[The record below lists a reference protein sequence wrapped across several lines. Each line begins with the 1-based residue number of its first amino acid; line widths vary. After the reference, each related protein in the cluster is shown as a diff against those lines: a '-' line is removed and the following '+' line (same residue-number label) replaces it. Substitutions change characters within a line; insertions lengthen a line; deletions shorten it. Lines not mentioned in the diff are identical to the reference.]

1 VTLLHDGAVTRR
13 PAPHLEE
20 LAPSARPASRRPSR
34 APALVLAALA
44 ASGALTTADPARA
57 DDAPRAISPGDAAA
71 AETLFEEGRRLMAK
85 GQHAQACPKF
95 VESYRLD
102 PALGSLLNAAT
113 CHKAEGKTATAW
125 SEFRDAEQQARRA
138 GDTKRQKFAA
148 SKAAEIEP
156 TLPKLIITIL
166 EPPPGTKVSRD
177 GLVLGDA
184 SLNTPL
190 PVDPGEHTIRVEA
203 PGFVAWETTVEAF
216 AGKRA
221 SVVVPDL
228 DRAPV
233 TQSVGAGDAGDDGS
247 PPDRPAGP
255 GRDYRTAGLIVGG
268 VGAASMAVGAI
279 FAGMYFS
286 AAGECEGD
294 SPAEN
299 CPSDDPL
306 RDQMAT
312 RGTISGI
319 TLVAGGAAVV
329 AGAILYLT
337 STPAPET
344 AADESEAWLLP
355 TLSPRGG
362 GVTGGFRF

>member
-1 VTLLHDGAVTRR
+1 LHDGAVTRR
-13 PAPHLEE
+13 LTPPPEA
-20 LAPSARPASRRPSR
+20 LAQSARPASRRSPR

-44 ASGALTTADPARA
+44 AGAALAAARPARA

-71 AETLFEEGRRLMAK
+71 AETLFEEGRLLMAK
-85 GQHAQACPKF
+85 GRHAQACPKF

-148 SKAAEIEP
+148 TKAAEIEP

-166 EPPPGTKVSRD
+166 EPPAGTKVSRD
-177 GLVLGDA
+177 GVALGDA

-216 AGKRA
+216 AAKRA

-228 DRAPV
+228 ERAPP
-233 TQSVGAGDAGDDGS
+233 TAAAGGDGGDGAGDA
-247 PPDRPAGP
+247 PDAP
-255 GRDYRTAGLIVGG
+255 GAPTSSGHDYRTAGLVIGG

-286 AAGECEGD
+286 AASECEGNA
-294 SPAEN
+294 PAEN

-319 TLVAGGAAVV
+319 ALVAGGAAVV
-329 AGAILYLT
+329 AGAILYFT

-344 AADESEAWLLP
+344 PADETEAWLVP
-355 TLSPRGG
+355 TFSAQGG
-362 GVTGGFRF
+362 GVSGGFTF

>member
-1 VTLLHDGAVTRR
+1 
-13 PAPHLEE
+13 
-20 LAPSARPASRRPSR
+20 
-34 APALVLAALA
+34 
-44 ASGALTTADPARA
+44 
-57 DDAPRAISPGDAAA
+57 
-71 AETLFEEGRRLMAK
+71 MAK

-125 SEFRDAEQQARRA
+125 SEFRDAEQQAHRA
-138 GDTKRQKFAA
+138 GDAKRQKFAA

-156 TLPKLIITIL
+156 TLPKLIITLL
-166 EPPPGTKVSRD
+166 ERPAGTKVSRD
-177 GLVLGDA
+177 GLPLGDA

-203 PGFVAWETTVEAF
+203 PGFVTWETTVEAF
-216 AGKRA
+216 AAKRA
-221 SVVVPDL
+221 SVVVPEL

-233 TQSVGAGDAGDDGS
+233 TQTAGGGGRGDARGAGDAGDAGDPPTGS
-247 PPDRPAGP
+247 GH
-255 GRDYRTAGLIVGG
+255 DYRTAGLIIGG
-268 VGAASMAVGAI
+268 VGAASVAVGAI

-286 AAGECEGD
+286 AAGECEGA
-294 SPAEN
+294 SREEN
-299 CPSDDPL
+299 CPREDPL
-306 RDQMAT
+306 RDQMKT

-337 STPAPET
+337 STPRDEAQAGAEGAWVAPRL
-344 AADESEAWLLP
+344 AP
-355 TLSPRGG
+355 GG
-362 GVTGGFRF
+362 LGIDGGFSF

>member
-1 VTLLHDGAVTRR
+1 
-13 PAPHLEE
+13 
-20 LAPSARPASRRPSR
+20 
-34 APALVLAALA
+34 
-44 ASGALTTADPARA
+44 
-57 DDAPRAISPGDAAA
+57 
-71 AETLFEEGRRLMAK
+71 MAK

-148 SKAAEIEP
+148 GKAAEIEP

-166 EPPPGTKVSRD
+166 EPPAGTKVSRD
-177 GLVLGDA
+177 GLTLGDA

-221 SVVVPDL
+221 SVVVPEL
-228 DRAPV
+228 ERAPV
-233 TQSVGAGDAGDDGS
+233 TDTGGSGDAGVA
-247 PPDRPAGP
+247 REGP
-255 GRDYRTAGLIVGG
+255 VASTGHDYRTEGLVVAG
-268 VGAASMAVGAI
+268 VGAASLAVGAV

-286 AAGECEGD
+286 AAGECEGET
-294 SPAEN
+294 AATN
-299 CPSDDPL
+299 CPADDPL

-312 RGTISGI
+312 RGTLSGI

-329 AGAILYLT
+329 AGAILYFT
-337 STPAPET
+337 STPKPE
-344 AADESEAWLLP
+344 ARADEDQAWLLP
-355 TLSPRGG
+355 AFSAHSGGLS
-362 GVTGGFRF
+362 GGFTF

>member
-1 VTLLHDGAVTRR
+1 MTLLHDGAVTR
-13 PAPHLEE
+13 PAPPLQA
-20 LAPSARPASRRPSR
+20 LARIARPAARRSPR
-34 APALVLAALA
+34 PPAFVLAALA
-44 ASGALTTADPARA
+44 AGAALVAARPARA

-85 GQHAQACPKF
+85 GRHAQACPKF

-125 SEFRDAEQQARRA
+125 SEFRDAEQQAQRA

-156 TLPKLIITIL
+156 TLPRLIITIL
-166 EPPPGTKVSRD
+166 EPPAGTKVSRD
-177 GLVLGDA
+177 GLALGDA

-216 AGKRA
+216 ATKRA

-228 DRAPV
+228 ERAP
-233 TQSVGAGDAGDDGS
+233 TAPTGGGTGAGDSGDAPDAPSRAGH
-247 PPDRPAGP
+247 
-255 GRDYRTAGLIVGG
+255 DYRTAGLIIGG
-268 VGAASMAVGAI
+268 VGVASMAVGAI

-286 AAGECEGD
+286 AAGECKGASQE
-294 SPAEN
+294 EN

-319 TLVAGGAAVV
+319 SLVAGGAAVV

-337 STPAPET
+337 STPRDEAQAGAEGAWVAPRV
-344 AADESEAWLLP
+344 AP
-355 TLSPRGG
+355 GG
-362 GVTGGFRF
+362 LGIDGGFSF